1 MIFLVR
7 MLFLNIRFI
16 IGAEIMLYSMTGFLE
31 QIAVGCPDDAES
43 YDEDVHFV
51 IIKVNQIQA

>member
-1 MIFLVR
+1 M
-7 MLFLNIRFI
+7 NIRFI